1 VLAVPNFRAYIISQ
15 EALKLRSP
23 PLKRVDGIAGPEALD
38 EERSAGRINK
48 FDEPIGLLVLEDLV

>member
-1 VLAVPNFRAYIISQ
+1 
-15 EALKLRSP
+15 
-23 PLKRVDGIAGPEALD
+23 VDGIAGPEALD